1 MLELVFAVGS
11 LRENSFNRKAMERTA
26 SLLSSQVRI
35 TYAQYTDLPLL
46 NEDDEPFTPIAVV
59 RERQK
64 LQEAQGL
71 WLFCP
76 EYNHS
81 IPGGLK
87 NYLDWMSRP
96 VRPGNRRSAVSQGM
110 KVAVTSIAGSSAG
123 AHVRAALAQALS
135 VMGAQL
141 VCDEGF
147 TLHDAEAVK
156 QNWRVPIDIARALQQ
171 QADVFLGALV

>member
-1 MLELVFAVGS
+1 MKLVFAAGS
-11 LRENSFNRKAMERTA
+11 LRQNSFNRKAMERTVA
-26 SLLSSQVRI
+26 LLPPQVSV
-35 TYAQYTDLPLL
+35 TFAQYADLPFL
-46 NEDDEPFTPIAVV
+46 NEDDEFLTPIAVV

-96 VRPGNRRSAVSQGM
+96 VKRGERRTAVTQGK
-110 KVAVTSIAGSSAG
+110 KVAVTTVAGSSAG
-123 AHVRAALAQALS
+123 AHVRAALAQTLP

-147 TLHDAEAVK
+147 TLHDEEAVK

-171 QADVFLGALV
+171 QMDVFLGALA

>member
-1 MLELVFAVGS
+1 MKLVFAAGS
-11 LRENSFNRKAMERTA
+11 LRQNSFNRKAMEKA
-26 SLLSSQVRI
+26 AGLLPPSVQV
-35 TYAQYTDLPLL
+35 TYAQYADLPFL
-46 NEDDEPFTPIAVV
+46 NEDEESLPPIAVV

-64 LQEAQGL
+64 LQEARGL

-96 VRPGNRRSAVSQGM
+96 TRGGDRATAASRGKM
-110 KVAVTSIAGSSAG
+110 VAVTTVAGSSAG
-123 AHVRAALAQALS
+123 AHVRAALAQALP

-147 TLHDAEAVK
+147 TLHDENAVK
-156 QNWRVPIDIARALQQ
+156 QSWRVPIDITRALQQ
-171 QADVFLGALV
+171 QMDVFLAALA

>member
-1 MLELVFAVGS
+1 MKLVFAAGS
-11 LRENSFNRKAMERTA
+11 LRQNSFNRKAMERTV
-26 SLLSSQVRI
+26 SLLPPQASV
-35 TYAQYTDLPLL
+35 TFAQYADLPFL
-46 NEDDEPFTPIAVV
+46 NEDDEFLTPIAVV

-96 VRPGNRRSAVSQGM
+96 VKRGERRTAVTQGK
-110 KVAVTSIAGSSAG
+110 KVAVTTVAGSSAG
-123 AHVRAALAQALS
+123 AHVRAALAQTLP

-147 TLHDAEAVK
+147 TLHDEEAVK

-171 QADVFLGALV
+171 QMDVFLAALA

>member
-1 MLELVFAVGS
+1 MKLVFAAGS
-11 LRENSFNRKAMERTA
+11 LRQNSFNRKAMERTV
-26 SLLSSQVRI
+26 SLLPPQVSV
-35 TYAQYTDLPLL
+35 TFAQYADLPFL
-46 NEDDEPFTPIAVV
+46 NEDDEFLTPIAVV

-96 VRPGNRRSAVSQGM
+96 VKRGERRTAVTQGK
-110 KVAVTSIAGSSAG
+110 KVAVTTVAGSSAG
-123 AHVRAALAQALS
+123 AHVRAALAQTLP

-147 TLHDAEAVK
+147 TLHDEEAVK

-171 QADVFLGALV
+171 QMDVFLAALA